1 MLLRLAGT
9 SMRACALK
17 SASGTSTVQNEHS
30 AMANHHKFSPALL
43 KSDYPSVNR
52 NFTTLTNVIC
62 NQTMSNQPNHAN
74 HLYLSQKVQ
83 SLKAI
88 KVSSRKFTRPALDH
102 NELQISGSSSS
113 ATLLE
118 MKQFLRQ
125 KSVDFTESH
134 ACLVI
139 TLPRHAV
146 AHNRDAATVKVF
158 PGASFDEIL
167 DRSLTKIYVNKL
179 TSRFVCP
186 DELVFGDWTNLR
198 SFLLTRQKIKF
209 AKKGEVTEPLVPL
222 GHSLNLD
229 QVYKAHFLKLLIS
242 IHENVF
248 FHLKLLKTL
257 KNL

>member
-118 MKQFLRQ
+118 MKKFLRQ

-167 DRSLTKIYVNKL
+167 DRSLTKIYH
-179 TSRFVCP
+179 
-186 DELVFGDWTNLR
+186 
-198 SFLLTRQKIKF
+198 I
-209 AKKGEVTEPLVPL
+209 
-222 GHSLNLD
+222 GH
-229 QVYKAHFLKLLIS
+229 QH
-242 IHENVF
+242 
-248 FHLKLLKTL
+248 
-257 KNL
+257 